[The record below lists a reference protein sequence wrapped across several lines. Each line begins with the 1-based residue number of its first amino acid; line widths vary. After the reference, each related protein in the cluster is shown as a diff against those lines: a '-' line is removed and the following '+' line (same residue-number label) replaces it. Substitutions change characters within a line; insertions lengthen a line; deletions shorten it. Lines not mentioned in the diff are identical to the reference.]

1 MKNKL
6 IQYLFAVVCLCQSCK
21 EDTATAGESDL
32 PVETVTPVTI
42 TSPGFGNMSDTIEIN
57 AVSSFLLKTNVKA
70 TANGYLEISY
80 AELGKYVTKGQ
91 TLFVLKTK
99 EAEALGNTIER
110 WQF

>member
-57 AVSSFLLKTNVKA
+57 AVAVSSLHD
-70 TANGYLEISY
+70 
-80 AELGKYVTKGQ
+80 
-91 TLFVLKTK
+91 
-99 EAEALGNTIER
+99 
-110 WQF
+110 